1 MQADSHVHGLYV
13 ITGDADVALETLVRQ
28 TASAIRGGASLM
40 QYRRKGEAPQRRR
53 QQAQRLAHLCRASG
67 IPFIVNDD
75 ISLAREVGAT
85 GIHLGK
91 DDAPVAVAR
100 RILGQCALIG
110 VSCYD
115 SLQRAIEAQSAG
127 ADYVAFGSFF
137 PSPTKP
143 EAEHADPALLRQAK
157 RTLEIPA
164 VAIGGITPQNAIAL
178 IEAGADAVAV
188 ISGVFGS
195 DDVEAA
201 ARRYAELFED
211 PCRGLRYR

>member
-1 MQADSHVHGLYV
+1 MQADSYVHGLYV
-13 ITGDADVALETLVRQ
+13 ITGEADVGVETLVRQ
-28 TASAIRGGASLM
+28 TASAIRGGASLV
-40 QYRRKGEAPQRRR
+40 QYRRKGDAPERRR
-53 QQAQRLAHLCRASG
+53 QQAQRLGHLCRAHG

-75 ISLAREVGAT
+75 ISLARDVGAT
-85 GIHLGK
+85 GVHLGK
-91 DDAPVAVAR
+91 DDRPVAVAR
-100 RILGQCALIG
+100 RILGQHALIG

-115 SLQRAIEAQSAG
+115 SWRRALEAQSAG

-143 EAEHADPALLRQAK
+143 EAVHADLALLRQAK
-157 RTLEIPA
+157 ATLQVPA

-178 IEAGADAVAV
+178 IEAGAVAVAV

-211 PCRGLRYR
+211 PCHGLRYR

>member
-13 ITGDADVALETLVRQ
+13 ITGEADVGVETLVRQ
-28 TASAIRGGASLM
+28 TASAIRGGASLV
-40 QYRRKGEAPQRRR
+40 QYRRKGDAPERRR
-53 QQAQRLAHLCRASG
+53 QQAQRLGHLCRAHG

-75 ISLAREVGAT
+75 ISLARDVGAT
-85 GIHLGK
+85 GVHLGK
-91 DDAPVAVAR
+91 DDPPVAVGR
-100 RILGQCALIG
+100 RILGQHALIG

-115 SLQRAIEAQSAG
+115 SWQRASEAQSAG

-143 EAEHADPALLRQAK
+143 EAVHADLALLRQAK
-157 RTLEIPA
+157 ATLRVPA

-211 PCRGLRYR
+211 PCRGL